1 MGNFKRHTDVVS
13 TMEEFTTRY
22 EQGIYITPWVV
33 YVGND
38 DDGYSVIY
46 SNDVNNSLLNKPD
59 LIDSLSNR
67 INKLETEKI
76 YCYENEYEE
85 LVINGQ
91 GWVTNIDGTRSEV
104 QFDESKIYCIYEEEG
119 PETPEEELPEENIN
133 SSESETI

>member
-1 MGNFKRHTDVVS
+1 MGNFKRHTDIVS

-22 EQGIYITPWVV
+22 EQGVYIIPWIV

-46 SNDVNNSLLNKPD
+46 SNDVNNSLLNKSD
-59 LIDSLSNR
+59 LIDSLINR

-76 YCYENEYEE
+76 YCYKNEYED
-85 LVINGQ
+85 LIINGK

-104 QFDESKIYCIYEEEG
+104 QFDENKTYCIYE
-119 PETPEEELPEENIN
+119 
-133 SSESETI
+133 